1 RQALRCGHVP
11 LLLGAEGEDSSPRTL
26 PDFRRLLATR
36 ITQVRGWMGLPPA
49 GPSQLNLLARFD
61 RDRVVDD
68 RLAWEIRDL
77 LDLRGEVTPEV
88 VRIAVET
95 DLGRLA
101 ADARERHPQ
110 VARAGGHAVLLLDGV
125 DDNSVDLLGVLH
137 DEILGDHGLGTRA
150 EPVPVVVAMT
160 SSDQANLLRDLA
172 EGHTDK
178 PWLDLR
184 TLRPFRGDGEDLL
197 AYQQVM
203 LHPFRK
209 EPAGIADVPWV
220 FNRTLAPALWDGYV
234 KALRLTLKGWPS
246 AFTGDLFTVLLWA
259 QVGGFVQRADDW
271 DLIKRFREELR
282 QP

>member
-1 RQALRCGHVP
+1 
-11 LLLGAEGEDSSPRTL
+11 
-26 PDFRRLLATR
+26 
-36 ITQVRGWMGLPPA
+36 MGLPPA

-110 VARAGGHAVLLLDGV
+110 VARAGGHAVLLLGAEGEDSSPRTLP
-125 DDNSVDLLGVLH
+125 DFRRLLATRITQVRGWM
-137 DEILGDHGLGTRA
+137 GLPPAG
-150 EPVPVVVAMT
+150 P
-160 SSDQANLLRDLA
+160 SQLNLL
-172 EGHTDK
+172 
-178 PWLDLR
+178 
-184 TLRPFRGDGEDLL
+184 
-197 AYQQVM
+197 VM